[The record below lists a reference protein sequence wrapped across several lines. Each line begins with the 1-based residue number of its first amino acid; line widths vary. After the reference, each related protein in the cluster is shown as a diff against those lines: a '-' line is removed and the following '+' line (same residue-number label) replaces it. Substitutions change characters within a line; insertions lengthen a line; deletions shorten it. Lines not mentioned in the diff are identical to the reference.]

1 VVEPLDVLDLVER
14 EVERGEFGEGLE
26 ALDVRY
32 QVVVEIDFCEG
43 WGGVRG

>member
-1 VVEPLDVLDLVER
+1 VVEPLDVLDLV
-14 EVERGEFGEGLE
+14 EGLE

>member
-1 VVEPLDVLDLVER
+1 VLDLVER

-32 QVVVEIDFCEG
+32 KVVVEINLCEG
-43 WGGVRG
+43 WSGVGG